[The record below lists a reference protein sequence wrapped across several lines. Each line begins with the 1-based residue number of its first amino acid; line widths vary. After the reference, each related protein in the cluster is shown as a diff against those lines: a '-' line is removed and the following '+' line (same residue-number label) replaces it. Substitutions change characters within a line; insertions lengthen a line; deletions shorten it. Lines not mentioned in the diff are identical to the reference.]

1 MQERGT
7 YTSAH
12 SKEEV
17 RGRVMQKE
25 NIDAARSQY
34 GFLEIKRSK
43 WRGASQARTFNL
55 FKAKYSFIQAIYILG
70 GRKRF
75 CKVKHIWRNQ
85 VAQFSRK
92 KKARMG

>member
-1 MQERGT
+1 M
-7 YTSAH
+7 SAH

-43 WRGASQARTFNL
+43 RRGEPVRLEHSILLKHNTLL
-55 FKAKYSFIQAIYILG
+55 FKLF
-70 GRKRF
+70 RF
-75 CKVKHIWRNQ
+75 QEVEID
-85 VAQFSRK
+85 S
-92 KKARMG
+92 AR

>member
-1 MQERGT
+1 M
-7 YTSAH
+7 SAH

-25 NIDAARSQY
+25 NIDAARSLSIWIF
-34 GFLEIKRSK
+34 GDKKVKVER
-43 WRGASQARTFNL
+43 RASQARTFNL

-70 GRKRF
+70 GRNRF

-92 KKARMG
+92 KKARVG